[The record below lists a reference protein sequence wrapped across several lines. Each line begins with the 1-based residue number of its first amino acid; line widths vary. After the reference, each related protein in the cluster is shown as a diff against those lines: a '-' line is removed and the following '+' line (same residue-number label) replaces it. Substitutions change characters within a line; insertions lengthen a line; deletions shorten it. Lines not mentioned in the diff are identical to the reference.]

1 MTNMI
6 EVVVGGL
13 AVDQNSGRPVLVLT
27 DAERK
32 YAIPIII
39 GVPEANA
46 ISLGLGKVNVGRPLT
61 HELLLDVIENLG
73 FDVIKVDITEIDD
86 HAYKSSIHLVAKDDA
101 SHLKVIDARPSDAI
115 ALAVR
120 IGVPIFANQEL
131 AITDFEIRDEKEEA
145 QDKEDFKNF
154 VQNLKASDFK
164 LDGFEPNV
172 D

>member
-1 MTNMI
+1 MLIN
-6 EVVVGGL
+6 
-13 AVDQNSGRPVLVLT
+13 
-27 DAERK
+27 RK
-32 YAIPIII
+32 NIQDGIII
-39 GVPEANA
+39 TTY
-46 ISLGLGKVNVGRPLT
+46 RMLT
-61 HELLLDVIENLG
+61 HSGKRSENATKMLDVIENLG